1 MIYDIIVFWGDFT
14 VSLIPYVFSLIDNI
28 LLFLNLNIIIY
39 YNIQN
44 VTDCNIQ
51 IYTWLIFATI
61 TLIIS
66 LTTNKK
72 SPISFINDIFGM
84 ILFNIAIYYY
94 NNRNLY
100 ADNSNTTLIIAIMG
114 PYIISRGIY
123 YYLFFCAVIVYTILA
138 I

>member
-1 MIYDIIVFWGDFT
+1 MIYDIIVFCGNFT
-14 VSLIPYVFSLIDNI
+14 VSLIPYAFSLIDNI

-114 PYIISRGIY
+114 LYIISRGIY